1 MLSRSIPIV
10 AFALLLSGC
19 ASNPPPATTTSGA
32 GPDSTRSPDATV
44 RAHSDL
50 VGTVWRWQR
59 TRMNDESVTQPP
71 DPSSFTLEFQADGR
85 VTMRVDCNRGTG
97 TYTVDETRLVI
108 GGVALTRA
116 YCGPDSLDQKFLKQ
130 LEQVTSY
137 LRDGQELVLELKYDS
152 GGMLFSPAP

>member
-1 MLSRSIPIV
+1 MLSRSVPFV
-10 AFALLLSGC
+10 ALVFLLAGC
-19 ASNPPPATTTSGA
+19 ASHPPPSTTTSTP

-44 RAHSDL
+44 RAHDDL
-50 VGTVWRWQR
+50 VGTVWLWQR
-59 TRMNDESVTQPP
+59 TQMNDDSVIQPP
-71 DPSSFTLEFQADGR
+71 DPSSFKLEFQADGS

-97 TYTVDETRLVI
+97 TYTVDETRLLI
-108 GGVALTRA
+108 EGVALTRA